1 MAILDQE
8 GQRLSEESWHEEDQ
22 TEVEMMD
29 RLSEEGGREESEAT
43 LYQDIEN
50 LFGCTSKLG
59 HFCLREK
66 LLNGIAIN
74 HLL

>member
-1 MAILDQE
+1 
-8 GQRLSEESWHEEDQ
+8 
-22 TEVEMMD
+22 MMD

-74 HLL
+74 HLPKSTFLSIQVEHDGRWLNNDLSIY